1 MTKGDIDEI
10 LALIVTTGYS
20 VKYPLD
26 RQEIRAHVIVALRSL
41 DTGLAYATG
50 RKITGELNEVSTSYH
65 VTVE

>member
-1 MTKGDIDEI
+1 MTKGDIDAI

-26 RQEIRAHVIVALRSL
+26 RQEIRVHVIAALRSL
-41 DTGLAYATG
+41 DIGLAYATG
-50 RKITGELNEVSTSYH
+50 RKITGGLNEASTSYH